1 MKTKTPN
8 EEEQAALDEIR
19 DRERLDAHDIKSE
32 MTRDE
37 AEDSDPFGWRYDSVR
52 RVAQGNLEDGKRTI

>member
-8 EEEQAALDEIR
+8 EEEQSALDEIR

-32 MTRDE
+32 MARDE
-37 AEDSDPFGWRYDSVR
+37 AEDSDPFGWCYHSVR
-52 RVAQGNLEDGKRTI
+52 HVAQGNLEDGKRTI

>member
-1 MKTKTPN
+1 MKAKTPN
-8 EEEQAALDEIR
+8 EVELAALDEIR
-19 DRERLDAHDIKSE
+19 DRDRLDAHDMKSE
-32 MTRDE
+32 MTRDD